1 MRGTPQKRLMLFDFR
16 IRDKLRNSQGA
27 RCYRAR
33 IVKLFR
39 PPGVY
44 VCASSRTA
52 RNARDFRPLDDGR
65 AATRSMTR
73 ETSHGNLAFAQRAGI
88 FSVGKKNERSPR
100 KRHSFG
106 MLRFR
111 VENGV
116 TFQRPV
122 FHSVSDYSAVLGPN
136 TPANGS
142 QRRV

>member
-52 RNARDFRPLDDGR
+52 RNERDFRPLDDGR

-88 FSVGKKNERSPR
+88 FSVGKKTRGARERGILSECFASGLKMASHSSDPFFTLSPIIP
-100 KRHSFG
+100 
-106 MLRFR
+106 RF
-111 VENGV
+111 
-116 TFQRPV
+116 
-122 FHSVSDYSAVLGPN
+122 
-136 TPANGS
+136 
-142 QRRV
+142 